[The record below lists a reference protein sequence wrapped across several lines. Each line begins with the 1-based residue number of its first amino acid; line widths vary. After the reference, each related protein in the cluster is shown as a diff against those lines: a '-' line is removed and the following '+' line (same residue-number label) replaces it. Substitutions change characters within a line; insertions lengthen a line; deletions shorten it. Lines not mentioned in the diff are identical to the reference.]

1 MSGNPDPEEVRQSKR
16 AKVSRTIVI
25 DGHTILR
32 SNNYDLEEGISANGR
47 ICSAGEQDMPPHFF
61 QFHGHVFHIE
71 CCCVSTPADTV
82 TRPDRDYERQAARI
96 SAWNRC

>member
-32 SNNYDLEEGISANGR
+32 SNNYDIEEGERFWDNVDLRTLDFSLNELSTLPAGLAELPGR
-47 ICSAGEQDMPPHFF
+47 RLVA
-61 QFHGHVFHIE
+61 VWR
-71 CCCVSTPADTV
+71 
-82 TRPDRDYERQAARI
+82 TRR
-96 SAWNRC
+96 

>member
-32 SNNYDLEEGISANGR
+32 SNNYDLEEGERSVWDQELG
-47 ICSAGEQDMPPHFF
+47 
-61 QFHGHVFHIE
+61 
-71 CCCVSTPADTV
+71 ADQ
-82 TRPDRDYERQAARI
+82 PEPNNAHL
-96 SAWNRC
+96 